1 MWSLAKEVFS
11 RFEVKYAINT
21 AKKDILIAALQEY
34 MVADKYNV
42 GGNPYTICNIY
53 YDTDDNYLIQK
64 SVSKPVYKEKL
75 RLRGYGVPNPGDL
88 VFLEIKKKYK
98 GVVNKRRTRLELEEA
113 MRFTLSGEI
122 PEQKPYINS
131 QVMNEIKYFDHA
143 ATTKLDEEV
152 FISMIP
158 FLKDNY
164 GNEIKYFMSIYDL
177 KPKLYLA
184 YDRLAFFDKNDSEF
198 RVSFDTNIRTR
209 RYDLRLDAGDYG
221 EKMFDDDVWLME
233 VKINKNLPLWFTR
246 LLDENEIYHSSF
258 SKYGTEYAR
267 LVGQGRFENANE
279 LRSAIL

>member
-1 MWSLAKEVFS
+1 
-11 RFEVKYAINT
+11 
-21 AKKDILIAALQEY
+21 
-34 MVADKYNV
+34 
-42 GGNPYTICNIY
+42 
-53 YDTDDNYLIQK
+53 
-64 SVSKPVYKEKL
+64 
-75 RLRGYGVPNPGDL
+75 
-88 VFLEIKKKYK
+88 
-98 GVVNKRRTRLELEEA
+98 
-113 MRFTLSGEI
+113 
-122 PEQKPYINS
+122 
-131 QVMNEIKYFDHA
+131 
-143 ATTKLDEEV
+143 
-152 FISMIP
+152 
-158 FLKDNY
+158 
-164 GNEIKYFMSIYDL
+164 MSIYDL

>member
-1 MWSLAKEVFS
+1 MVWSLAKEVFS

-53 YDTDDNYLIQK
+53 YDTDDNYLIQE

-98 GVVNKRRTRLELEEA
+98 DVVNKRRTRLELEEA

-131 QVMNEIKYFDHA
+131 QVM
-143 ATTKLDEEV
+143 
-152 FISMIP
+152 
-158 FLKDNY
+158 
-164 GNEIKYFMSIYDL
+164 NEIKYFMSIYDL

-221 EKMFDDDVWLME
+221 EQMFDDDVWLME

>member
-131 QVMNEIKYFDHA
+131 QVMNEIKYF
-143 ATTKLDEEV
+143 
-152 FISMIP
+152 
-158 FLKDNY
+158 
-164 GNEIKYFMSIYDL
+164 MSIYDL

-221 EKMFDDDVWLME
+221 ERMFDDVWLME

>member
-21 AKKDILIAALQEY
+21 AKKDILIAALQEN

-42 GGNPYTICNIY
+42 GGKPYTICNIY

-131 QVMNEIKYFDHA
+131 QVM
-143 ATTKLDEEV
+143 
-152 FISMIP
+152 
-158 FLKDNY
+158 
-164 GNEIKYFMSIYDL
+164 NEIKYFMSIYDL

>member
-1 MWSLAKEVFS
+1 MAKEVFS

-131 QVMNEIKYFDHA
+131 QVMNEIKYF
-143 ATTKLDEEV
+143 
-152 FISMIP
+152 
-158 FLKDNY
+158 
-164 GNEIKYFMSIYDL
+164 MSIYDL

>member
-1 MWSLAKEVFS
+1 MVWSLAKEVFS

-42 GGNPYTICNIY
+42 GGNPYTICNVY

-113 MRFTLSGEI
+113 MRFTLAGEI

-131 QVMNEIKYFDHA
+131 QVM
-143 ATTKLDEEV
+143 
-152 FISMIP
+152 
-158 FLKDNY
+158 
-164 GNEIKYFMSIYDL
+164 NEIKYFMSIYDL

>member
-131 QVMNEIKYFDHA
+131 QVMNEIKYF
-143 ATTKLDEEV
+143 
-152 FISMIP
+152 
-158 FLKDNY
+158 
-164 GNEIKYFMSIYDL
+164 MSIYDL

>member
-53 YDTDDNYLIQK
+53 YDTDDNYLIQQ

-131 QVMNEIKYFDHA
+131 QVM
-143 ATTKLDEEV
+143 
-152 FISMIP
+152 
-158 FLKDNY
+158 
-164 GNEIKYFMSIYDL
+164 NEIKYFMSIYDL

>member
-21 AKKDILIAALQEY
+21 AKKDILIATLQEY

-131 QVMNEIKYFDHA
+131 QVM
-143 ATTKLDEEV
+143 
-152 FISMIP
+152 
-158 FLKDNY
+158 
-164 GNEIKYFMSIYDL
+164 NEIKYFMSIYDL

>member
-1 MWSLAKEVFS
+1 MQYSLS
-11 RFEVKYAINT
+11 SPR
-21 AKKDILIAALQEY
+21 
-34 MVADKYNV
+34 
-42 GGNPYTICNIY
+42 
-53 YDTDDNYLIQK
+53 
-64 SVSKPVYKEKL
+64 YKEKL

-113 MRFTLSGEI
+113 MRFTLTGEM

-131 QVMNEIKYFDHA
+131 QVM
-143 ATTKLDEEV
+143 
-152 FISMIP
+152 
-158 FLKDNY
+158 
-164 GNEIKYFMSIYDL
+164 NEIKYFMSIYDL

-221 EKMFDDDVWLME
+221 ERMFDDDVWLME
-233 VKINKNLPLWFTR
+233 VKINKNLPLWFTK
-246 LLDENEIYHSSF
+246 LLNDNEIYHSSF

-267 LVGQGRFENANE
+267 LVGQGRIENANE
-279 LRSAIL
+279 LNIKEITLNISGGDYHDISSFKKPEMIRIIDKSYSNSQIKLPVICDHVIIEGKNAEIVNINETKIDEFVNDGQIYRNWNKEIK

>member
-11 RFEVKYAINT
+11 RFEVKYEINT

-131 QVMNEIKYFDHA
+131 QVMNEIKYF
-143 ATTKLDEEV
+143 
-152 FISMIP
+152 
-158 FLKDNY
+158 
-164 GNEIKYFMSIYDL
+164 MSIYDL